1 MRGDDQLHIRPATIE
16 DMPVVG
22 HVLGAD
28 QAHFYRNR
36 LARPGVVLSAWLE
49 DQLAAAIY
57 VCWEPADEPE
67 VRQHLPGVPLLHRL
81 RVRPDLRR
89 RQIGTQLI
97 EEAEKLLRGRGHKLV
112 AVGVDPDNKRA
123 AGLYEHLHYREW
135 EHGEVPTTRE
145 VYVADGS
152 VRRLPDRCRIFVK
165 SLV

>member
-1 MRGDDQLHIRPATIE
+1 
-16 DMPVVG
+16 MPVVG

-49 DQLAAAIY
+49 DQLAAALY

-67 VRQHLPGVPLLHRL
+67 VRQHLPDVPLLHRL

-89 RQIGTQLI
+89 RQIGTKLI
-97 EEAEKLLRGRGHKLV
+97 EAAEELLRSRGHTRV
-112 AVGVDPDNKRA
+112 AVGVDLHNQRA
-123 AGLYEHLHYREW
+123 AGLYRHLDYAEW
-135 EHGEVPTTRE
+135 EHGAVPTTRE
-145 VYVADGS
+145 MYVEDGS